1 VLLSGVVSGGD
12 VTAGEVSVGE
22 VMLALLL
29 ALSFTLSMSRVLRR
43 SLERVRL
50 AFGVGVVGM
59 DSSGVSARLSWIST
73 LRGVCEDLG
82 CRGVRLPSGPVS
94 RKKVVSAAV
103 SGFNAGF

>member
-1 VLLSGVVSGGD
+1 MLLSGVVSGGD
-12 VTAGEVSVGE
+12 VRVGE
-22 VMLALLL
+22 VTADLLTSLSFALL
-29 ALSFTLSMSRVLRR
+29 MSRVLRR

-59 DSSGVSARLSWIST
+59 DSSGVSVRLSWIST

-82 CRGVRLPSGPVS
+82 CRGVRLSSGAVS